1 MLLVALQE
9 SVFHMLQGLAQNRQ
23 WINATW
29 KERQGQMFHGRR
41 IMQWKE
47 DQ

>member
-9 SVFHMLQGLAQNRQ
+9 SVFHMLQDLAQNRQ
-23 WINATW
+23 WTNATW

-41 IMQWKE
+41 RQPWK
-47 DQ
+47 